1 MMKTILLLGVA
12 ATMILTTSTASPK
25 ETYDFV
31 GRIEIDSIEVDT
43 VDFDYV
49 DDTAAIVD
57 TVAITQYDLNE
68 CDGIHVCP
76 PSKYAI
82 VTKNGMQG
90 VYDMTLGQ
98 TITDLEYQEIIFS
111 RVEETE
117 EGTKTCWFYVKKD
130 HQFGIHC
137 VYENDNSIM
146 SIWMSDSDEVVSEE

>member
-12 ATMILTTSTASPK
+12 ATMILTTSKASPK
-25 ETYDFV
+25 ETYEFV
-31 GRIEIDSIEVDT
+31 SHIEIDSIEVDT

-57 TVAITQYDLNE
+57 TVVITQYDLSE
-68 CDGIHVCP
+68 CDGISVCP

-82 VTKNGMQG
+82 ITKDGIQSI
-90 VYDMTLGQ
+90 YDMKLGQ
-98 TITDLEYQEIIFS
+98 NITDFEYQEIIFS
-111 RVEETE
+111 RVEET
-117 EGTKTCWFYVKKD
+117 GNGIKTCWFYVKKD

-146 SIWMSDSDEVVSEE
+146 SIWMDDSDEEVSDE